1 MFQIGVIVFQDR
13 HLRRRLNSITHPR
26 ILLVLLKRLLYG
38 LFWSGNDFCCAD
50 LPLLFESGKLRWL
63 FGWVICVS
71 CPREMQLS
79 RMKVR
84 NPDWTEQ
91 ECQARI
97 DSQWP
102 ISEKRALSDSV
113 IDNSATLQ
121 SLRQQVE
128 DVRMDLMQRRYGLIG
143 MSLMQMLLL
152 IGGSTTIAV
161 SSKWYTSS
169 MSNNGIVE

>member
-1 MFQIGVIVFQDR
+1 
-13 HLRRRLNSITHPR
+13 
-26 ILLVLLKRLLYG
+26 
-38 LFWSGNDFCCAD
+38 
-50 LPLLFESGKLRWL
+50 
-63 FGWVICVS
+63 
-71 CPREMQLS
+71 MQLS